1 MTHALSSRVT
11 SRKLTVCSILFI
23 SVNVLAAAHEVV
35 GGVYGAVAST
45 AGLAVGASCT
55 SALVCILF
63 LAWLARFTPSVS
75 SWIAAFTWGSGGAL
89 IIAGIGNGVIDAAVE
104 ATSLGEDAAD
114 VVTSVVTGPLVEE
127 AAKGIGVLIIILAVR
142 RLLEHPAQGAGFGAL
157 VGAGCGSPSLLALS
171 SEGTDT
177 PFTREFLAGHLRGLR
192 CAGETSSLAFSLE
205 SEGIWWPSWLT
216 HRLMR
221 WVSLPRMRTGTS
233 STAASN
239 CLCSSSAWYFSSGEC
254 DADELLWRHERTR
267 LASGRGRL
275 PSPGSCPRPVI
286 RR

>member
-75 SWIAAFTWGSGGAL
+75 SWIAAFSWGSGGAL
-89 IIAGIGNGVIDAAVE
+89 IIAGIGNGMINAAVE

-142 RLLEHPAQGAGFGAL
+142 RLLEHPAQGAVFGAL
-157 VGAGCGSPSLLALS
+157 VGAGFAWGEDIGYYVSALDQGMS
-171 SEGTDT
+171 GLWES
-177 PFTREFLAGHLRGLR
+177 FLARALLGGYGHAVYAGILGWALAWASLRRRNVLSGVLVGIGGYLV
-192 CAGETSSLAFSLE
+192 AVLAHSQANAVGFLAPDE
-205 SEGIWWPSWLT
+205 NWNLVYGCVELPVLILGVVLLVWG
-216 HRLMR
+216 MR
-221 WVSLPRMRTGTS
+221 RRRTIVE
-233 STAASN
+233 A
-239 CLCSSSAWYFSSGEC
+239 
-254 DADELLWRHERTR
+254 
-267 LASGRGRL
+267 
-275 PSPGSCPRPVI
+275 
-286 RR
+286 